1 MNGRSTIAEFGLR
14 DLNKILGVNTEPQDA
29 SKPAYLLVPRE
40 DIKKQIRNNLKR
52 IFNK

>member
-1 MNGRSTIAEFGLR
+1 MNGRSTIAEFGFC
-14 DLNKILGVNTEPQDA
+14 DLNKILGVKTEPQGA

-40 DIKKQIRNNLKR
+40 DIKEQIRNNLKR